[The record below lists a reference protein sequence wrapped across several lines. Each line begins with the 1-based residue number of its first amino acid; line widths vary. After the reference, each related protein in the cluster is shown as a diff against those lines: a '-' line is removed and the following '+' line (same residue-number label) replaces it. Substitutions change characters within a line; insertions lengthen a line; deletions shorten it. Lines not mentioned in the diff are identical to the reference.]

1 MKLEKKHQEE
11 LKDILTSYRDIHG
24 DIEKKQEQMKS
35 LQDDIKL
42 LLTRLD
48 ENRSKEIKFGKELE
62 KHYGKG
68 VFNIKTGEYELVE

>member
-1 MKLEKKHQEE
+1 MKLEKQHQKKLE
-11 LKDILTSYRDIHG
+11 DILTSYRDIHSS
-24 DIEKKQEQMKS
+24 IEEKQELMKT

-48 ENRSKEIKFGKELE
+48 ENRNKELEFGKELE

-68 VFNIKTGEYELVE
+68 VFNIKTGEYELVK